1 MIANKFSVLMAE
13 RQLSILDVHKGTGIS
28 RSTLT
33 NLVNGRTPSAV
44 TLDKLCLFFHVTP
57 ADFYVYSPYE
67 LTFTT
72 SETHMDGE
80 YKLFTNVLH
89 YQDETLIST
98 DFFIRTIDDAH
109 NVVEFSNSE
118 TLLDLFYK
126 IDIIFHNEIKQR
138 ISSEIER
145 IIMMNHNIKENNSGD
160 LEVVYRMPWYESYSK
175 HYSY

>member
-1 MIANKFSVLMAE
+1 MIANKFGVLMAE

-33 NLVNGRTPSAV
+33 NLVNGRTPSAT

-67 LTFTT
+67 LTFNTA
-72 SETHMDGE
+72 ETHEDCK
-80 YKLFTNVLH
+80 YKLFTNILH

-98 DFFIRTIDDAH
+98 DFFIKTIDDNH
-109 NVVEFSNSE
+109 NVVIFSESE
-118 TLLDLFYK
+118 KLLDLFNK

-138 ISSEIER
+138 ISTEVEHM
-145 IIMMNHNIKENNSGD
+145 IMTNRNIKENGSGD
-160 LEVVYRMPWYESYSK
+160 VEFVYRMPWYESYAK
-175 HYSY
+175 RYS

>member
-1 MIANKFSVLMAE
+1 MAE

-33 NLVNGRTPSAV
+33 NLVNGRTPSAT

-72 SETHMDGE
+72 TETYMDGE

-98 DFFIRTIDDAH
+98 NFFINTIDDTH
-109 NVVEFSNSE
+109 NVVDFSNSE
-118 TLLDLFYK
+118 TLLDLFNK
-126 IDIIFHNEIKQR
+126 IDIIFHKEIKQQ
-138 ISSEIER
+138 ISAEVER
-145 IIMMNHNIKENNSGD
+145 MIMMNHNIEEKISGD
-160 LEVVYRMPWYESYSK
+160 YEIVYRMPWYESYSK
-175 HYSY
+175 HYS

>member
-33 NLVNGRTPSAV
+33 NLVNGRTPSAA

-67 LTFTT
+67 LTFTAT
-72 SETHMDGE
+72 ETHMDGE

-98 DFFIRTIDDAH
+98 DFFIREVDETH
-109 NVVEFSNSE
+109 NVVDFSNSE
-118 TLLDLFYK
+118 KLLDLFNK
-126 IDIIFHNEIKQR
+126 IDIIFHNDIKQQ
-138 ISSEIER
+138 ISDEVER
-145 IIMMNHNIKENNSGD
+145 MIMMNHNIEEKSSGD
-160 LEVVYRMPWYESYSK
+160 YEIVYRMPWYESYSK
-175 HYSY
+175 HYS